1 VRLKLICRQVIY
13 ELCGVELDFDKLGK
27 LVPKDSGACAIGG
40 EPRGEASCRPLTASL
55 HSRSM
60 HWRRDDSAG
69 FSASDIKA
77 TVAAIAFVVTNA
89 TRYGVDHE
97 VLNAELQQLG
107 LPKENSDGISRPYR
121 IHRDKLVAQ
130 AGCEALRLPRLYTA
144 AIRRDVVYASSAC
157 GSLVAGAA
165 ATAAGAGAAAA
176 GWTGGSAGSAA
187 DAPTVF
193 HFTLGL
199 SHPLSG
205 SRPRVAAA
213 SADSSQL
220 LLLDSAWHGSDA
232 SRSGA
237 AAAAPGSGPFGA
249 EGRAALLALGVR
261 PLGAAAAAAVGSPA
275 AGSGSDAPQSSC
287 AELRPAHTVRFAASG
302 EKAAA
307 LLAELRVAR
316 RVLAAVQAASAG
328 TGGAAPEAGKGAGAG
343 AHVARVAAAGGSG
356 GREAGFDD

>member
-1 VRLKLICRQVIY
+1 
-13 ELCGVELDFDKLGK
+13 
-27 LVPKDSGACAIGG
+27 
-40 EPRGEASCRPLTASL
+40 
-55 HSRSM
+55 M

-130 AGCEALRLPRLYTA
+130 AGCDALRLPRLYTA

-157 GSLVAGAA
+157 GSLMAGAA
-165 ATAAGAGAAAA
+165 ATGAGAGAAVAA
-176 GWTGGSAGSAA
+176 RSGGSAGSAA

-199 SHPLSG
+199 SHALSG
-205 SRPRVAAA
+205 SRPRVAAV
-213 SADSSQL
+213 SAQSSQL
-220 LLLDSAWHGSDA
+220 LLLDAALHGSDA

-237 AAAAPGSGPFGA
+237 AAGAASATSDWVLFGA
-249 EGRAALLALGVR
+249 EGRAALLAMGAR
-261 PLGAAAAAAVGSPA
+261 PLGAVAAAAVGSPA
-275 AGSGSDAPQSSC
+275 AGGGSEAAGVAQGSS

-328 TGGAAPEAGKGAGAG
+328 ASGAVPEPASAKAAGAG
-343 AHVARVAAAGGSG
+343 THGAARVAAAGGAG
-356 GREAGFDD
+356 GREADFDD